1 MVSRAQPA
9 CDAGPPQS
17 DILIKYI
24 AEVGVLAH
32 DNCEHAGRNEVNLN
46 DVLPGEALAV
56 LLSAPRP
63 PDFVRRCKM

>member
-1 MVSRAQPA
+1 M
-9 CDAGPPQS
+9 
-17 DILIKYI
+17 
-24 AEVGVLAH
+24 LAH